1 MLIPGE
7 EVSRVVLPGIEITMP
22 ASKNEL
28 GFEAGRLIA
37 MILDDNE
44 YLRLD
49 DTLFPLISTFPLGFR
64 QRRVISIIIRGT
76 RIRSS
81 IARLATIMN
90 ENQDIV
96 VQMTNQ
102 Q

>member
-28 GFEAGRLIA
+28 GFELGRLII
-37 MILDDNE
+37 MLGDDRE
-44 YLRLD
+44 YFRLEA
-49 DTLFPLISTFPLGFR
+49 TLPPISTVSFGFR
-64 QRRVISIIIRGT
+64 QRRVMSILTRGP
-76 RIRSS
+76 RIVSS
-81 IARLATIMN
+81 IVRLTTIMN
-90 ENQDIV
+90 ENRDIV
-96 VQMTNQ
+96 VRMTNQ